1 MLVSAPQ
8 VHTAGACLSQRPN
21 TMNEGEKG
29 PHLSLKREQVQLSGM
44 FGAGGSQEC
53 LLIRLSESYPLPTA
67 AGQVKCDDAGHP
79 QNTGGFSV

>member
-8 VHTAGACLSQRPN
+8 VHTAGACLSPRPN

-44 FGAGGSQEC
+44 FGAGASQEC
-53 LLIRLSESYPLPTA
+53 LLIRLSGSYPLPTA
-67 AGQVKCDDAGHP
+67 AGQVKWDDAGHP

>member
-8 VHTAGACLSQRPN
+8 VHTAVACLSPGPN

-44 FGAGGSQEC
+44 FGAGG
-53 LLIRLSESYPLPTA
+53 LPGVPAHQTVWVVPA
-67 AGQVKCDDAGHP
+67 PHSCCPGEVG
-79 QNTGGFSV
+79 